1 MTNNKYPRYIS
12 TNPTGQDLL
21 DGKSQTKISKAIAE
35 HIKYIDSLSEK
46 DKLMPKMPRVIGI
59 EGKWGSGKSNVLK
72 RLEFKDLIDEP
83 IYKFFTYDAWANQED
98 LQRRTILEQ
107 LTAYLIDDRRLLKD
121 KVKVRMQDVDK
132 NNEFHT
138 VDKMVTW
145 KEKLDML
152 MAKRVKNITRSV
164 SPLNMEFKLFMITLA
179 LTPMCIALMNAL
191 KFDGIKGWL
200 YFGITIFATLLPAI
214 ISSIIIWRN
223 KNLSFKNVLLA
234 YQATTENKTTHQV
247 VNESEPTIH
256 EFSTWMKEIS
266 NGLKEFKLIVIF
278 DNMDRLPADKVKK
291 LWSSIHSIFAS
302 EEYQNIWCIIPYDFE
317 HLSCAFGNN
326 ETERE
331 QLTKYFIDKSF
342 PVVYRVPEPVVIDYK
357 KIFNEFFIQAF
368 DTNVGVNDI
377 DIINRCYRVTFP
389 QPNIRAIISFINRL
403 VTLAKVYG
411 TSISPIGMAIYLLK
425 EDNLIKHPTS
435 QFTDASTSNLEVKE
449 KSVTTDEYILSN
461 AFLSGLEKII
471 QDKTNL
477 QKEISALVYGIDPER
492 AYQLPMYNA
501 LKDCFENNESQT
513 SLNTYA
519 KHPLFASVLIEIVH
533 QIDTTYY
540 QNVTTKLAEITDS
553 DISVE
558 AQASIQQSWDYLAGQ
573 YVRLNSSVRKYSNLE
588 KNILC
593 HVNDEKQKQVAKE
606 FCTILTS
613 DQSVKGDD
621 LFNTLTELFNE
632 PFANNWDI
640 SDICPKTYKS
650 AEQFVVYVKA
660 ALSDYK
666 QFPVYTDSQDLN
678 SYLTDK
684 LLADEDYTN
693 VIEILRDDKNYEV
706 ISVADNAIIKFSEEK
721 SSYLIA
727 VRLLHIIK
735 LFYSKADIN
744 PSNEYLISLW
754 QKMKQ
759 NEKDITNPSEE
770 YKELYVFLAV
780 SYPGNL
786 QNEPQF
792 ANVDMAERTLFYCST
807 SKLIHLALQ
816 YPNDS
821 AIQGLLLASLLN
833 KVTDNN
839 PVIKGGFVS
848 TWNKIVTNNPN
859 ITISHLCEFAEA
871 WGYNDIVEEEANI
884 SLDQL
889 LPVHNWIDDIMQSQ
903 THIAQALINKAVNDV
918 KSLSADNFYNMQ
930 NLSPSNSYWYKIYLK
945 LMTGD
950 IITNPIGENF
960 ERITIQALHLYA
972 KNIYPKCTA
981 IHKLLE
987 LGFGNYAQFASE
999 FNDIIRKIF
1008 LKADG
1013 YVVTPQNFTM
1023 LHKWIE
1029 KTDINERG
1037 HINDSADTILAPI
1050 IEDVTCQNIILSNKR
1065 FYQPIIVGSKETSSA
1080 LHNKLRKLVNSR
1092 NDTEFI
1098 QYIDSIVRYEK
1109 DEDSPK

>member
-132 NNEFHT
+132 NKEFHT
-138 VDKMVTW
+138 IDKMVTW

-223 KNLSFKNVLLA
+223 KNLSFKNVLLT

-389 QPNIRAIISFINRL
+389 KPNIRAIISFINRL

-435 QFTDASTSNLEVKE
+435 QFTDASTGNLEVKE

-573 YVRLNSSVRKYSNLE
+573 YVRLNSPVRKYSNLE

-754 QKMKQ
+754 QKIKQ
-759 NEKDITNPSEE
+759 DEKDSTQPSDE
-770 YKELYVFLAV
+770 YKELYALLAV

-786 QNEPQF
+786 QGEPQWS
-792 ANVDMAERTLFYCST
+792 DIDIAERTLFFTTT
-807 SKLIHLALQ
+807 SKLISLSIQ
-816 YPNDS
+816 YPGDS
-821 AIQGLLLASLLN
+821 ALQGLLVASLIN
-833 KVTDNN
+833 KVSDDEPSINGGFVALWNQLLSNN
-839 PVIKGGFVS
+839 PVIKI
-848 TWNKIVTNNPN
+848 N
-859 ITISHLCEFAEA
+859 HLLDFSEK
-871 WGYNDIVEEEANI
+871 WGYDNLIKEEEGKNI
-884 SLDQL
+884 NQL
-889 LPVHNWIDDIMQSQ
+889 LPNQEWIDEMFKSESHIGKVLSEKAISEIKSISSDQFFQMQ
-903 THIAQALINKAVNDV
+903 TLLPTNN
-918 KSLSADNFYNMQ
+918 
-930 NLSPSNSYWYKIYLK
+930 YWYKVLESLINNDKMANPLGNNLK
-945 LMTGD
+945 K
-950 IITNPIGENF
+950 IVVK
-960 ERITIQALHLYA
+960 ALQLIA
-972 KNIYPKCTA
+972 NNNLRDNIV
-981 IHKLLE
+981 IHKLLS
-987 LGFGNYAQFASE
+987 LGYDDYPSYATDI
-999 FNDIIRKIF
+999 NDIRRQIF
-1008 LKADG
+1008 LRANG
-1013 YVVTPQNFTM
+1013 YVISNNNFPI
-1023 LHKWIE
+1023 LHKWLE
-1029 KTDINERG
+1029 QTGINEPG
-1037 HINDSADTILAPI
+1037 NINDSADTILAPI
-1050 IEDVTCQNIILSNKR
+1050 VDDAKCQQIILSNGDYYR
-1065 FYQPIIVGSKETSSA
+1065 PIIEKSTKTSSA
-1080 LHNKLRKLVNSR
+1080 LHNKLKKLLKSENGL
-1092 NDTEFI
+1092 EFV
-1098 QYIDSIVRYEK
+1098 QYIKSIVTYEAA
-1109 DEDSPK
+1109 E

>member
-1 MTNNKYPRYIS
+1 MSNNKYPRYIS

-59 EGKWGSGKSNVLK
+59 EGKWGSGKSNVIK

-214 ISSIIIWRN
+214 ISSTIILGN

-247 VNESEPTIH
+247 VNEAEPTIH

-266 NGLKEFKLIVIF
+266 DGLKEFKLIVIF

-357 KIFNEFFIQAF
+357 KIFDEFFIQAF
-368 DTNVGVNDI
+368 DTIVGVNDI

-389 QPNIRAIISFINRL
+389 KPNIRAIISFINKL
-403 VTLAKVYG
+403 VTLTKVYG

-435 QFTDASTSNLEVKE
+435 QFTDASTGNLEVKE
-449 KSVTTDEYILSN
+449 ESVTTDEYILSN

-533 QIDTTYY
+533 QIDSTYY

-553 DISVE
+553 DIPVE
-558 AQASIQQSWDYLAGQ
+558 SQVSIQQSWDYLAEQ
-573 YVRLNSSVRKYSNLE
+573 YVRLNSPVQKYTSLE

-593 HVNDEKQKQVAKE
+593 HVNEEKQKRVAKE

-621 LFNTLTELFNE
+621 LFNTLSELFKE
-632 PFANNWDI
+632 SFANNWDI

-660 ALSDYK
+660 ALSHYK

-693 VIEILRDDKNYEV
+693 VIEILREDKNYKV
-706 ISVADNAIIKFSEEK
+706 ISVANNAVVIFSEEK

-735 LFYSKADIN
+735 LFYSKAKIN
-744 PSNEYLISLW
+744 PSSEYLISLW
-754 QKMKQ
+754 QKIKQ
-759 NEKDITNPSEE
+759 DENDSTHPSDE
-770 YKELYVFLAV
+770 YKELYALLAV
-780 SYPGNL
+780 SNPMNL
-786 QNEPQF
+786 QGEPQW
-792 ANVDMAERTLFYCST
+792 NDRDIAERTLFYTTT
-807 SKLIHLALQ
+807 SKLISLSIQ
-816 YPNDS
+816 YSGDS
-821 AIQGLLLASLLN
+821 ALQGLLFVSIIN
-833 KVTDNN
+833 KIADGEPSIN
-839 PVIKGGFVS
+839 GGFVAI
-848 TWNKIVTNNPN
+848 WNQLLSNNPN
-859 ITISHLCEFAEA
+859 IKINHLLDFSEK
-871 WGYNDIVEEEANI
+871 WGYDNLIKEEEDKN
-884 SLDQL
+884 LNQL
-889 LPVHNWIDDIMQSQ
+889 LPNLAWIDEMFKSES
-903 THIAQALINKAVNDV
+903 HIAKVLIDKAISEI
-918 KSLSADNFYNMQ
+918 KSMSSDQYFQMQ
-930 NLSPSNSYWYKIYLK
+930 DLSPIDNYWYKVLEKLINNDKIANPLGDNLK
-945 LMTGD
+945 K
-950 IITNPIGENF
+950 IVV
-960 ERITIQALHLYA
+960 RALQLIA
-972 KNIYPKCTA
+972 NNNLRDNIV
-981 IHKLLE
+981 IHKLLS
-987 LGFGNYAQFASE
+987 LGYDDYPRYATDI
-999 FNDIIRKIF
+999 NDIRRQIF
-1008 LKADG
+1008 LRANG
-1013 YVVTPQNFTM
+1013 YVVSNENFPI
-1023 LHKWIE
+1023 LHKWLE
-1029 KTDINERG
+1029 RTGINELG
-1037 HINDSADTILAPI
+1037 NINDSADTILAPI
-1050 IEDVTCQNIILSNKR
+1050 VDDAKCQQIILSNR
-1065 FYQPIIVGSKETSSA
+1065 DYYRPIIEKSIETSSA
-1080 LHNKLRKLVNSR
+1080 LHNKLRQLLKSEDGL
-1092 NDTEFI
+1092 EFV
-1098 QYIDSIVRYEK
+1098 QYIKSIVTYETA
-1109 DEDSPK
+1109 E

>member
-1 MTNNKYPRYIS
+1 MSNNKYPRYIS

-59 EGKWGSGKSNVLK
+59 EGKWGSGKSNVIK

-214 ISSIIIWRN
+214 ISSTIILGN

-247 VNESEPTIH
+247 VNEAEPTIH

-266 NGLKEFKLIVIF
+266 DGLKEFKLIVIF

-317 HLSCAFGNN
+317 HLSCAFGNS
-326 ETERE
+326 EAERE

-357 KIFNEFFIQAF
+357 KIFDEFFIQAF
-368 DTNVGVNDI
+368 DTIVGVNDI

-389 QPNIRAIISFINRL
+389 KPNIRAIISFINKL
-403 VTLAKVYG
+403 VTLTKVYG

-435 QFTDASTSNLEVKE
+435 QFTDASTGNLEVKE
-449 KSVTTDEYILSN
+449 ESVTTDEYILSN

-533 QIDTTYY
+533 QIDSTYY

-553 DISVE
+553 DIPVE
-558 AQASIQQSWDYLAGQ
+558 SQVSIQQSWDYLAEQ
-573 YVRLNSSVRKYSNLE
+573 YVRLNSPVQKYTSLE

-593 HVNDEKQKQVAKE
+593 HVNEEKQKRVAKE

-621 LFNTLTELFNE
+621 LFNTLSELFKE
-632 PFANNWDI
+632 SFANNWDI

-660 ALSDYK
+660 ALSHYK

-693 VIEILRDDKNYEV
+693 VIEILREDKNYKV
-706 ISVADNAIIKFSEEK
+706 ISVANNAVVIFSEEK

-735 LFYSKADIN
+735 LFYSKAKIN
-744 PSNEYLISLW
+744 PSSEYLISLW
-754 QKMKQ
+754 QKIKQ
-759 NEKDITNPSEE
+759 DENDSTHPSDE
-770 YKELYVFLAV
+770 YKELYALLAV
-780 SYPGNL
+780 SNPMNL
-786 QNEPQF
+786 QGEPQW
-792 ANVDMAERTLFYCST
+792 NDRDIAERTLFYTTT
-807 SKLIHLALQ
+807 SKLISLSIQ
-816 YPNDS
+816 YSGDS
-821 AIQGLLLASLLN
+821 ALQGLLFVSIIN
-833 KVTDNN
+833 KIADGEPSIN
-839 PVIKGGFVS
+839 GGFVAI
-848 TWNKIVTNNPN
+848 WNQLLSNNPN
-859 ITISHLCEFAEA
+859 IKINHLLKKTEK
-871 WGYNDIVEEEANI
+871 WGYDNLIKEEEDKN
-884 SLDQL
+884 LNQL
-889 LPVHNWIDDIMQSQ
+889 LPNLAWIDEMFKSES
-903 THIAQALINKAVNDV
+903 HIAKVLIDKAISEI
-918 KSLSADNFYNMQ
+918 KSMSSDQYFQMQ
-930 NLSPSNSYWYKIYLK
+930 DLSPIDNYWYKVLEKLINNDKIANPLGDNLK
-945 LMTGD
+945 K
-950 IITNPIGENF
+950 IVV
-960 ERITIQALHLYA
+960 RALQLIA
-972 KNIYPKCTA
+972 NNNLRDNIV
-981 IHKLLE
+981 IHKLLS
-987 LGFGNYAQFASE
+987 LGYDDYPRYATDI
-999 FNDIIRKIF
+999 NDIRRQIF
-1008 LKADG
+1008 LRANG
-1013 YVVTPQNFTM
+1013 YVVSNENFPI
-1023 LHKWIE
+1023 LHKWLE
-1029 KTDINERG
+1029 RTGINELG
-1037 HINDSADTILAPI
+1037 NINDSADTILAPI
-1050 IEDVTCQNIILSNKR
+1050 VDDAKCQQIILSNR
-1065 FYQPIIVGSKETSSA
+1065 DYYRPIIEKSIETSSA
-1080 LHNKLRKLVNSR
+1080 LHNKLRQLLKSEDGL
-1092 NDTEFI
+1092 EFV
-1098 QYIDSIVRYEK
+1098 QYIKSIVTYETA
-1109 DEDSPK
+1109 E

>member
-1 MTNNKYPRYIS
+1 MSNNKYPRYIS

-59 EGKWGSGKSNVLK
+59 EGKWGSGKSNVIK

-214 ISSIIIWRN
+214 ISSTIILGN

-247 VNESEPTIH
+247 VNEAEPTIH

-266 NGLKEFKLIVIF
+266 DGLKEFKLIVIF

-317 HLSCAFGNN
+317 HLSCAFGNS
-326 ETERE
+326 EAERE

-357 KIFNEFFIQAF
+357 KIFDEFFIQAF
-368 DTNVGVNDI
+368 DTIVGVNDI

-389 QPNIRAIISFINRL
+389 KPNIRAIISFINKL
-403 VTLAKVYG
+403 VTLTKVYG

-435 QFTDASTSNLEVKE
+435 QFTDASTGNLEVKE
-449 KSVTTDEYILSN
+449 ESVTTDEYILSN

-533 QIDTTYY
+533 QIDSTYY

-553 DISVE
+553 DIPVE
-558 AQASIQQSWDYLAGQ
+558 SQVSIQQSWDYLAEQ
-573 YVRLNSSVRKYSNLE
+573 YVRLNSPVQKYTSLE

-593 HVNDEKQKQVAKE
+593 HVNEEKQKRVAKE

-621 LFNTLTELFNE
+621 LFNTLSELFKE
-632 PFANNWDI
+632 SFANNWDI

-660 ALSDYK
+660 ALSHYK

-693 VIEILRDDKNYEV
+693 VIEILREDKNYKV
-706 ISVADNAIIKFSEEK
+706 ISVANNAVVIFSEEK

-735 LFYSKADIN
+735 LFYSKAKIN
-744 PSNEYLISLW
+744 PSSEYLISLW
-754 QKMKQ
+754 QKIKQ
-759 NEKDITNPSEE
+759 DENDSTHPSDE
-770 YKELYVFLAV
+770 YKELYALLAV
-780 SYPGNL
+780 SNPMNL
-786 QNEPQF
+786 QGEPQW
-792 ANVDMAERTLFYCST
+792 NDRDIAERTLFYTTT
-807 SKLIHLALQ
+807 SKLISLSIQ
-816 YPNDS
+816 YSGDS
-821 AIQGLLLASLLN
+821 ALQGLLFVSIIN
-833 KVTDNN
+833 KIADGEPSIN
-839 PVIKGGFVS
+839 GGFVAI
-848 TWNKIVTNNPN
+848 WNQLLSNNPN
-859 ITISHLCEFAEA
+859 IKINHLLDFSEK
-871 WGYNDIVEEEANI
+871 WGYDNLIKEEEDKN
-884 SLDQL
+884 LNQL
-889 LPVHNWIDDIMQSQ
+889 LPNLAWIDEMFKSES
-903 THIAQALINKAVNDV
+903 HIAKVLIDKAISEI
-918 KSLSADNFYNMQ
+918 KSMSSDQYFQMQ
-930 NLSPSNSYWYKIYLK
+930 DLSPIDNYWYKVLEKLINNDKIANPLGDNLK
-945 LMTGD
+945 K
-950 IITNPIGENF
+950 IVV
-960 ERITIQALHLYA
+960 RALQLIA
-972 KNIYPKCTA
+972 NNNLRDNIV
-981 IHKLLE
+981 IHKLLS
-987 LGFGNYAQFASE
+987 LGYDDYPRYATDI
-999 FNDIIRKIF
+999 NDIRRQIF
-1008 LKADG
+1008 LRANG
-1013 YVVTPQNFTM
+1013 YVVSNENFPI
-1023 LHKWIE
+1023 LHKWLE
-1029 KTDINERG
+1029 RTGINELG
-1037 HINDSADTILAPI
+1037 NIDDSADTILAPI
-1050 IEDVTCQNIILSNKR
+1050 VDDAKCQQIILSNR
-1065 FYQPIIVGSKETSSA
+1065 DYYRPIIEKSIETSSA
-1080 LHNKLRKLVNSR
+1080 LHNKLRQLLKSEDGL
-1092 NDTEFI
+1092 EFV
-1098 QYIDSIVRYEK
+1098 QYIKSIVTYETA
-1109 DEDSPK
+1109 E

>member
-1 MTNNKYPRYIS
+1 MSNNKYPRYIS

-46 DKLMPKMPRVIGI
+46 DKFMPKMPRVIGI

-72 RLEFKDLIDEP
+72 RLEFKDFIDDP

-132 NNEFHT
+132 NNELHT

-200 YFGITIFATLLPAI
+200 YFGITIVATLLPAI

-234 YQATTENKTTHQV
+234 YHATTENKTTHQV

-342 PVVYRVPEPVVIDYK
+342 PVVYRVPEPVIIDYK

-389 QPNIRAIISFINRL
+389 KPNIRAIISFINRL

-411 TSISPIGMAIYLLK
+411 ASISPIGMAIYLLK

-435 QFTDASTSNLEVKE
+435 QFTDASTGNLEVKE
-449 KSVTTDEYILSN
+449 ESVTTDEYILSN

-501 LKDCFENNESQT
+501 LKRCFEENESQI
-513 SLNTYA
+513 SLNTFV
-519 KHPLFASVLIEIVH
+519 KHPLFASVLIEIIH

-540 QNVTTKLAEITDS
+540 QNVTIKLSEINTP
-553 DISVE
+553 DIPKE
-558 AQASIQQSWDYLAGQ
+558 AQASIQRSWNYLADQ
-573 YVRLNSSVRKYSNLE
+573 YVRLKTPVQKYTPLE
-588 KNILC
+588 KNILN
-593 HVNDEKQKQVAKE
+593 HVNEEKRKLVAKG
-606 FCTILTS
+606 FCIMYTS
-613 DQSVKGDD
+613 DETIKGDD
-621 LFNTLTELFNE
+621 LFNTLIELTSE
-632 PFANNWDI
+632 SFANNWDI
-640 SDICPKTYKS
+640 NDICPKTKIT
-650 AEQFVVYVKA
+650 AEQFVSYVKTA
-660 ALSDYK
+660 K
-666 QFPVYTDSQDLN
+666 QQYYLFPVSTDSKELN
-678 SYLTDK
+678 KFLSERISSDDDCL
-684 LLADEDYTN
+684 EI
-693 VIEILRDDKNYEV
+693 IEILSKDKKYDV
-706 ISVADNAIIKFSEEK
+706 KLIADNAVEK
-721 SSYLIA
+721 LTKESDTYAIV
-727 VRLLHIIK
+727 VRLLHVIK
-735 LFYSKADIN
+735 LFHPKIDIN
-744 PSNEYLISLW
+744 LTNDYLLSIW

-871 WGYNDIVEEEANI
+871 WGYTDIVEEEANI

-889 LPVHNWIDDIMQSQ
+889 LPVHNWIDDIMQSR

-1029 KTDINERG
+1029 KTDINED
-1037 HINDSADTILAPI
+1037 I
-1050 IEDVTCQNIILSNKR
+1050 
-1065 FYQPIIVGSKETSSA
+1065 
-1080 LHNKLRKLVNSR
+1080 
-1092 NDTEFI
+1092 
-1098 QYIDSIVRYEK
+1098 
-1109 DEDSPK
+1109 

>member
-1 MTNNKYPRYIS
+1 
-12 TNPTGQDLL
+12 
-21 DGKSQTKISKAIAE
+21 
-35 HIKYIDSLSEK
+35 
-46 DKLMPKMPRVIGI
+46 
-59 EGKWGSGKSNVLK
+59 
-72 RLEFKDLIDEP
+72 
-83 IYKFFTYDAWANQED
+83 
-98 LQRRTILEQ
+98 
-107 LTAYLIDDRRLLKD
+107 
-121 KVKVRMQDVDK
+121 
-132 NNEFHT
+132 
-138 VDKMVTW
+138 
-145 KEKLDML
+145 
-152 MAKRVKNITRSV
+152 
-164 SPLNMEFKLFMITLA
+164 
-179 LTPMCIALMNAL
+179 
-191 KFDGIKGWL
+191 
-200 YFGITIFATLLPAI
+200 
-214 ISSIIIWRN
+214 
-223 KNLSFKNVLLA
+223 
-234 YQATTENKTTHQV
+234 
-247 VNESEPTIH
+247 
-256 EFSTWMKEIS
+256 
-266 NGLKEFKLIVIF
+266 
-278 DNMDRLPADKVKK
+278 
-291 LWSSIHSIFAS
+291 
-302 EEYQNIWCIIPYDFE
+302 
-317 HLSCAFGNN
+317 
-326 ETERE
+326 
-331 QLTKYFIDKSF
+331 
-342 PVVYRVPEPVVIDYK
+342 
-357 KIFNEFFIQAF
+357 
-368 DTNVGVNDI
+368 
-377 DIINRCYRVTFP
+377 
-389 QPNIRAIISFINRL
+389 
-403 VTLAKVYG
+403 
-411 TSISPIGMAIYLLK
+411 MAIYLLK

-435 QFTDASTSNLEVKE
+435 QFTDASTGNLEVKE
-449 KSVTTDEYILSN
+449 ESVTTDEYILSN

-501 LKDCFENNESQT
+501 LKRCFEENESQI
-513 SLNTYA
+513 SLNTFV
-519 KHPLFASVLIEIVH
+519 KHPLFASVLIEIIH

-540 QNVTTKLAEITDS
+540 QNVTIKLSEINTP
-553 DISVE
+553 DIPKE
-558 AQASIQQSWDYLAGQ
+558 AQASIQRSWNYLADQ
-573 YVRLNSSVRKYSNLE
+573 YVRLKTPVQKYTPLE
-588 KNILC
+588 KNILN
-593 HVNDEKQKQVAKE
+593 HVNEEKRKLVAKG
-606 FCTILTS
+606 FCIMYTS
-613 DQSVKGDD
+613 DETIKGDD
-621 LFNTLTELFNE
+621 LFNTLIELTSE
-632 PFANNWDI
+632 SFANNWDI
-640 SDICPKTYKS
+640 NDICPKTKIT
-650 AEQFVVYVKA
+650 AEQFVSYVKTA
-660 ALSDYK
+660 K
-666 QFPVYTDSQDLN
+666 QQYYLFPVSTDSKELN
-678 SYLTDK
+678 KFLSERISSDDDCL
-684 LLADEDYTN
+684 EI
-693 VIEILRDDKNYEV
+693 IEILSKDKKYDV
-706 ISVADNAIIKFSEEK
+706 KLIADNAVEK
-721 SSYLIA
+721 LTKESDTYAIV
-727 VRLLHIIK
+727 VRLLHVIK
-735 LFYSKADIN
+735 LFHPKIDIN
-744 PSNEYLISLW
+744 LTNDYLLSIW

-871 WGYNDIVEEEANI
+871 WGYTDIVEEEANI

-903 THIAQALINKAVNDV
+903 THIDQALINKAVNDV